1 MWAANKRSWRVAAAA
16 ILVVGALGAVGDAQ
30 QGPGGGPWGE
40 ADRPRGR
47 GMGPMGPMRHFGLAL
62 GQLDLTDAQRD
73 QVRTVLQNH
82 RDQMQQLAKQA
93 GAARLALRQATEA
106 EPFDENAVR
115 TASSGLGAV
124 MADQAVLRAKVRAE
138 VMQILTPEQRAKAAE
153 LRTRADQRMQQRRQ
167 RLEQRRQPL
176 NQATPKPGA

>member
-1 MWAANKRSWRVAAAA
+1 
-16 ILVVGALGAVGDAQ
+16 
-30 QGPGGGPWGE
+30 
-40 ADRPRGR
+40 
-47 GMGPMGPMRHFGLAL
+47 
-62 GQLDLTDAQRD
+62 
-73 QVRTVLQNH
+73 
-82 RDQMQQLAKQA
+82 MQQLAKQA